1 MEEKFKKYYPFP
13 LHVDEII
20 PFKTMCNGKGL
31 DMAYDVVW
39 AKFERPVYEELV
51 DIINGVKEYN
61 DSPIWSTPTKYIAK
75 GCEIYSEGKEYPI
88 IRVRGWGKLTG
99 VGGFKLSTDE
109 AVKIQDEFVNYI
121 LTKLNNK
128 KEV

>member
-51 DIINGVKEYN
+51 DNGEPQTCQSKV
-61 DSPIWSTPTKYIAK
+61 I
-75 GCEIYSEGKEYPI
+75 
-88 IRVRGWGKLTG
+88 V
-99 VGGFKLSTDE
+99 
-109 AVKIQDEFVNYI
+109 
-121 LTKLNNK
+121 
-128 KEV
+128 